1 MRRRTSALLAT
12 LAVVLA
18 TAPGQPASAEPPS
31 RSAPGVSV
39 ATYSLGDQVF
49 VDPTVP
55 DLETEVPVPQEL
67 TAVVHYPT
75 DLGSKEHPLVM
86 IVHGS
91 WWSCVSEAREKP
103 AGGWPCKA
111 GTVPLE
117 SYRGYDYLGETLAAR
132 GYVVVSI
139 SVNAINAHVL
149 GDPDYYG
156 RAHQLNQHLSMW
168 QQLADTGTGPLVGAF
183 RDAATGAAV
192 NPAFAGHV
200 DLKRVGTIGH
210 SRGGKGVMWQASD
223 KHRDEWPAGVRVR
236 GVVALAP
243 VYFVPPGEHKG
254 NTLVTKIPFEV
265 ITASCDT
272 AVGGSSPGREYLRD
286 VKGRNPGARWV
297 DITGGNH
304 DNFNTRWTPGNI
316 GGYDD
321 SSKPCPGKIGGRS
334 QRDRTEQLVA
344 AFFRHTLK
352 GRGGGGH

>member
-1 MRRRTSALLAT
+1 MRRRISALIT
-12 LAVVLA
+12 CLAVVLA
-18 TAPGQPASAEPPS
+18 AVASQPAAAESQSQPTSTATRGAAPAGSAS
-31 RSAPGVSV
+31 GVSV

-49 VDPTVP
+49 TDPTVP
-55 DLETEVPVPQEL
+55 DLETGEPVPQEL

-75 DLGSKEHPLVM
+75 DLGNEAHPLVM

-91 WWSCVSEAREKP
+91 CWSCVNEARGKP
-103 AGGWPCKA
+103 AGGWPCKP
-111 GTVPLE
+111 GTVPLV

-156 RAHQLNQHLSMW
+156 RAHQLNEHLSLW

-183 RDAATGAAV
+183 RDATGAV
-192 NPAFAGHV
+192 VEPAFAGHV
-200 DLKRVGTIGH
+200 DPRRVGTIGH

-223 KHRDEWPAGVRVR
+223 KHRHEWPAGVRVR
-236 GVVALAP
+236 SVVALAP

-272 AVGGSSPGREYLRD
+272 AVGGSSPGRQYLRD
-286 VKGRNPGARWV
+286 VRGRNPGAKWV

-321 SSKPCPGKIGGRS
+321 SSKPCPGRS
-334 QRDRTEQLVA
+334 VA
-344 AFFRHTLK
+344 AHSGTGPRSW
-352 GRGGGGH
+352 